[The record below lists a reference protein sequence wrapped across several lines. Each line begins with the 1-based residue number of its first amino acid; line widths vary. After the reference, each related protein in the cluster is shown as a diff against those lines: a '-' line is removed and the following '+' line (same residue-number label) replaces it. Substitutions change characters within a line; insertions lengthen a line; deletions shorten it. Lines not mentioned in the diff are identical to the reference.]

1 MPRISGIDIPE
12 QKRIVISLAYIR
24 GIGDVLS
31 RKILKE
37 IGIDESLRAKDLT
50 EDDVA
55 KIRSKIDELKIPVEG
70 ELRKIISQN
79 IARLKDIRSFRGTRH
94 AKGLP
99 VRGQRTKTNARTK
112 RGKKATVGGMK
123 RVLQKT

>member
-12 QKRIVISLAYIR
+12 QKRIVVSLAYIR

-31 RKILKE
+31 RKILSQV
-37 IGIDESLRAKDLT
+37 GIDESVRAKDLT
-50 EDDVA
+50 EDDIA

-70 ELRKIISQN
+70 ELRKIVSQN
-79 IARLKDIRSFRGTRH
+79 IARLKDIRSFRGLRH
-94 AKGLP
+94 GKSLP

-123 RVLQKT
+123 RILQKT

>member
-12 QKRIVISLAYIR
+12 QKRIVISLTYVR
-24 GIGDVLS
+24 GIGYTLS
-31 RKILKE
+31 QKILFKA
-37 IGIDESLRAKDLT
+37 GINESIRAKNLT
-50 EDDVA
+50 ENDIA
-55 KIRSKIDELKIPVEG
+55 KIRATIDELKIPVEG
-70 ELRKIISQN
+70 ELRKIVSQN
-79 IARLKDIRSFRGTRH
+79 IARLKDIRSYRGLRH

-123 RVLQKT
+123 RILQKT

>member
-31 RKILKE
+31 RKILSQV
-37 IGIDESLRAKDLT
+37 GIDESVRAKDLT
-50 EDDVA
+50 EDDIA

-70 ELRKIISQN
+70 ELRKIVSQN
-79 IARLKDIRSFRGTRH
+79 IARLKDIRSFRGLRH
-94 AKGLP
+94 GKSLP
-99 VRGQRTKTNARTK
+99 VRGQRTKTNARTR

-123 RVLQKT
+123 RILQKT

>member
-31 RKILKE
+31 RKILSE
-37 IGIDESLRAKDLT
+37 TGIDESIRAKNLT
-50 EDDVA
+50 EDDIA
-55 KIRSKIDELKIPVEG
+55 KIRAKIDELKIPVEG
-70 ELRKIISQN
+70 ELRKIVSQN
-79 IARLKDIRSFRGTRH
+79 IARLKDIRSFRGLRH

-123 RVLQKT
+123 RILQKT

>member
-12 QKRIVISLAYIR
+12 QKRIVISLSYIR

-31 RKILKE
+31 RKILSQV
-37 IGIDESLRAKDLT
+37 GIDESVRAKDLT
-50 EDDVA
+50 EDDIA

-70 ELRKIISQN
+70 ELRKIVSQN
-79 IARLKDIRSFRGTRH
+79 IARLKDIRSFRGLRH
-94 AKGLP
+94 GKSLP
-99 VRGQRTKTNARTK
+99 VRGQRTKTNARTR

-123 RVLQKT
+123 RILQKT

>member
-12 QKRIVISLAYIR
+12 QKRIVVSLAYIR

-31 RKILKE
+31 RKILSQV
-37 IGIDESLRAKDLT
+37 GIDESVRAKDLT

-79 IARLKDIRSFRGTRH
+79 IARLKDIRSYRGLRH

-123 RVLQKT
+123 RILQKT

>member
-31 RKILKE
+31 RKILAE
-37 IGIDESLRAKDLT
+37 VGIDESIRAKNLT
-50 EDDVA
+50 EDDIA

-70 ELRKIISQN
+70 ELRKIVSQN
-79 IARLKDIRSFRGTRH
+79 IARLKDIRSYKGLRH

-99 VRGQRTKTNARTK
+99 VHGQRTKTNARTK

-123 RVLQKT
+123 RILQKT

>member
-31 RKILKE
+31 KKILSAV
-37 IGIDESLRAKDLT
+37 GIDESVRAKDLT
-50 EDDVA
+50 EDDIA

-70 ELRKIISQN
+70 ELRKIVSQN
-79 IARLKDIRSFRGTRH
+79 IARLKDIRSFRGLRH

-112 RGKKATVGGMK
+112 RGKRATVGGMK
-123 RVLQKT
+123 RILQKT

>member
-31 RKILKE
+31 RKILSQV
-37 IGIDESLRAKDLT
+37 GIDESVRAKDLT
-50 EDDVA
+50 EDDIA

-70 ELRKIISQN
+70 ELRKIVSQN
-79 IARLKDIRSFRGTRH
+79 IARLKDIRSFRGLRH
-94 AKGLP
+94 GKNLP

-123 RVLQKT
+123 RILQKT

>member
-24 GIGDVLS
+24 GIGDVQS
-31 RKILKE
+31 RKILAE
-37 IGIDESLRAKDLT
+37 VGIDENVRAKDLT
-50 EDDVA
+50 EDEVV
-55 KIRSKIDELKIPVEG
+55 KIRSKIDELKIAVEG
-70 ELRKIISQN
+70 ELRKIVSQN
-79 IARLKDIRSFRGTRH
+79 IARLKDIRSFRGLRH
-94 AKGLP
+94 AKRLP
-99 VRGQRTKTNARTK
+99 VRGQRTKTNARTN

>member
-12 QKRIVISLAYIR
+12 QKRIVVSLAYIR

-31 RKILKE
+31 RKILSQV
-37 IGIDESLRAKDLT
+37 GIDESVRAKDLT
-50 EDDVA
+50 EDDIA

-70 ELRKIISQN
+70 ELRKIVSQN
-79 IARLKDIRSFRGTRH
+79 IARLKDIRSFRGLRH
-94 AKGLP
+94 GKSLP

-112 RGKKATVGGMK
+112 RGKKATV
-123 RVLQKT
+123 R

>member
-12 QKRIVISLAYIR
+12 QKRIVIALAYIR

-31 RKILKE
+31 RKILAQV
-37 IGIDESLRAKDLT
+37 GIDESIRAKNLT
-50 EDDVA
+50 EDDIA

-79 IARLKDIRSFRGTRH
+79 IARLKDIRSYRGLRH

-123 RVLQKT
+123 RILQKT

>member
-12 QKRIVISLAYIR
+12 QKRIVVSLAYIR

-31 RKILKE
+31 RKILAE
-37 IGIDESLRAKDLT
+37 VGIDESIRAKNLT
-50 EDDVA
+50 EDDIA

-70 ELRKIISQN
+70 ELRKIVSQN
-79 IARLKDIRSFRGTRH
+79 IARLKDIRSYRGLRH

-123 RVLQKT
+123 RILQKT